1 MNIDGFVGDTAYQI
15 KPDTYDR
22 MKYGVHEEIPRKI
35 VKHRKTSTGI
45 EVEY

>member
-15 KPDTYDR
+15 KPDTYDY
-22 MKYGVHEEIPRKI
+22 MKYEVHEEIPCTI
-35 VKHRKTSTGI
+35 VKYRKTSTGI